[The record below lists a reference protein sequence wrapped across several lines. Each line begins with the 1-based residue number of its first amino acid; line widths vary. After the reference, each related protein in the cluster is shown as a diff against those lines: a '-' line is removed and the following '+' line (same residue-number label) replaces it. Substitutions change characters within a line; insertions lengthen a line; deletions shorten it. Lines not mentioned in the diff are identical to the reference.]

1 MPGVLTPIVC
11 SLWVNR
17 EGLLFPNTTP
27 FIPRDLLAPQGN
39 DTFTIADVDKLDEF
53 LTTNEIPA
61 QSTESI
67 PAKFEQEEQYQNH
80 QKDWHNYYGLTQK
93 LFADY
98 CDRNRIKQFY
108 EHIESRGLVNK
119 ISECLGASRHIL
131 KLYDN
136 LSNSS
141 TALPLLDSYAAKTV
155 TN

>member
-1 MPGVLTPIVC
+1 
-11 SLWVNR
+11 
-17 EGLLFPNTTP
+17 
-27 FIPRDLLAPQGN
+27 LAPQGN

-98 CDRNRIKQFY
+98 CDRNRIEQFY
-108 EHIESRGLVNK
+108 EEIESRGLVNK

-136 LSNSS
+136 LSNSN
-141 TALPLLDSYAAKTV
+141 TTLPLLDSYAAKTV
-155 TN
+155 TNHDECIDVSQTVNSRFGHSNSQFPLAKAQCD

>member
-1 MPGVLTPIVC
+1 YLRKVHGKDYSGNMPGVLTPIVC

-80 QKDWHNYYGLTQK
+80 QKDWHNYYGLT
-93 LFADY
+93 
-98 CDRNRIKQFY
+98 
-108 EHIESRGLVNK
+108 
-119 ISECLGASRHIL
+119 
-131 KLYDN
+131 
-136 LSNSS
+136 
-141 TALPLLDSYAAKTV
+141 
-155 TN
+155 